1 MKRLIALALAA
12 LLTAAVMPVSAQTRT
27 RWAHAHRYGDRE
39 EPRIAITVD
48 DWYYPSTWLPQFM
61 EVAAKYKVKMTLYPS
76 GFNLHPEDREIW
88 QAAIDAGHVIGSHFY
103 THQRLTQRSELLVK
117 KDLDMYQKALDETL
131 GYHYEFLSVRPP
143 YGAGVGTGGATQ
155 VGNWIHRAGFD
166 HIVLWDMDNT
176 KDLQYALKK
185 IRNGSIVLMHANAN
199 DLAFFSQL
207 MEALQDRNY
216 EYVTVNELLD
226 ITDRYIYVDD

>member
-76 GFNLHPEDREIW
+76 GFTLHPEDREIW
-88 QAAIDAGHVIGSHFY
+88 LTVVAASGRVRTIFRTPVCWRVPPCASAHSG
-103 THQRLTQRSELLVK
+103 LKLKLV
-117 KDLDMYQKALDETL
+117 
-131 GYHYEFLSVRPP
+131 
-143 YGAGVGTGGATQ
+143 
-155 VGNWIHRAGFD
+155 
-166 HIVLWDMDNT
+166 
-176 KDLQYALKK
+176 
-185 IRNGSIVLMHANAN
+185 
-199 DLAFFSQL
+199 
-207 MEALQDRNY
+207 
-216 EYVTVNELLD
+216 
-226 ITDRYIYVDD
+226 